1 MVYIRLMI
9 IDTGIPRKKEK
20 IWEYIYCHNDTLHN
34 FNNKI
39 LKMWLIK

>member
-1 MVYIRLMI
+1 MVYMRLMI

-20 IWEYIYCHNDTLHN
+20 IWGYIYYQNDTFHN

-39 LKMWLIK
+39 LKM